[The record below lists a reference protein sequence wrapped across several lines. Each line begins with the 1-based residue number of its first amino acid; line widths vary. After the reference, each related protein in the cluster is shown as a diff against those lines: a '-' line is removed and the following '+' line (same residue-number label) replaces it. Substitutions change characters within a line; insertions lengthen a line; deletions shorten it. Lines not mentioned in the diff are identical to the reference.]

1 MNVMDKQ
8 QQSKSVDN
16 FLSSLDMDMP
26 IIVHFRNCFRDA
38 RIYKWS
44 SSIVIAIMAGIEDAY
59 KK

>member
-16 FLSSLDMDMP
+16 FLSSLDMP